1 VGPSVDPIID
11 LINQE
16 NATMNTPNTKKPSV
30 PRGLVPDGCQ
40 TGRRNL
46 WTCGAMFC
54 MAGIL
59 AGLAACQDTPTD
71 APVTISPAEPAFAA
85 SGGPPWARDTG
96 GPTIYYANVSGS
108 CALVGGNAVG
118 AAPVAGGNGLCTV
131 EFPVAI
137 AECSGTGSPAKF
149 AGAAGN
155 SRRAIF
161 LDFAPSLG
169 GEGNDGPNH
178 LFVVA
183 SDLLTGSP
191 EATAF
196 SVLLVCP

>member
-1 VGPSVDPIID
+1 
-11 LINQE
+11 
-16 NATMNTPNTKKPSV
+16 MNTPNPKKLSV
-30 PRGLVPDGCQ
+30 PRGLVPVGHPMR
-40 TGRRNL
+40 RRNL

-59 AGLAACQDTPTD
+59 AGVAACQDTPTE
-71 APVTISPAEPAFAA
+71 APATISPAEPSFAA
-85 SGGPPWARDTG
+85 SGGPPWARGTG

-108 CALVGGNAVG
+108 CALIAGNAVG
-118 AAPVAGGNGLCTV
+118 AAPVAGGQGLCTV

-137 AECSGTGSPAKF
+137 GGCSGTGSPAKF
-149 AGAAGN
+149 AGAAGT

-183 SDLLTGSP
+183 ENLLTGSP